1 MCEILKIMPAVT
13 LRGMVI
19 LPGMVIHF
27 DISKKVSIHAVEEAM
42 KNDEKVFLVTLKN
55 NEVDEPLSALACR
68 RSSAVRIIIWF
79 RCCAMTK
86 KRRARFCRRH

>member
-27 DISKKVSIHAVEEAM
+27 DISKKVCIGRG
-42 KNDEKVFLVTLKN
+42 NEK
-55 NEVDEPLSALACR
+55 
-68 RSSAVRIIIWF
+68 
-79 RCCAMTK
+79 
-86 KRRARFCRRH
+86 